1 MHTNSTLDDLIL
13 YYFNE
18 TEMSESVLTQ
28 KDIDCNPETEEQY
41 EEIVKT
47 MDYID
52 NHMISP
58 SSQSISNILSYSKQT
73 AKAI

>member
-1 MHTNSTLDDLIL
+1 MHKYSTLNDLIL

-18 TEMSESVLTQ
+18 TEMAESVLTQ
-28 KDIDCNPETEEQY
+28 KDIDCNPETEDQY
-41 EEIVKT
+41 QEIVKT

-58 SSQSISNILSYSKQT
+58 SSKTISNILNFSRKT
-73 AKAI
+73 AKVI